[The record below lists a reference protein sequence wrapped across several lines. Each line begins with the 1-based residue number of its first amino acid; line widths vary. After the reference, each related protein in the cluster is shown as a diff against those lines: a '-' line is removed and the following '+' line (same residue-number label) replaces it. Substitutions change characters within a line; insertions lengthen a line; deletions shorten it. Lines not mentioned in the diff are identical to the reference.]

1 MATNLHNV
9 LTGLRKENNLS
20 QKELAEK
27 INISQRA
34 YAHYEKGDREPSL
47 ETLIKL
53 AEYYKVSLDY
63 ITGRYKQ

>member
-1 MATNLHNV
+1 MVNNLNEV
-9 LTGLRKENNLS
+9 LTGLRKDNKLS
-20 QKELAEK
+20 QKEIAEK

-34 YAHYEKGDREPSL
+34 YAHYEKGDREPSI

-53 AEYYKVSLDY
+53 ADFYKVSMDY